1 MVFNGTG
8 RISDKTKQLIL
19 KEAESLGYIHKP
31 RNTKKSGDE
40 KTVAILILID
50 PEWSFIWYFLTDMI
64 TQIDRDL
71 SEQGLRTVLLPVS
84 HHEDYKHIYQKITKL
99 DCFSIF
105 SIHFGNEQLFSRL
118 EQDGIPVIMI
128 LNNNYQDKFFSIC
141 VDDFQGAY
149 EGTRYLLELGHEE
162 IVFVD
167 STREDLPNLSSD
179 RYYGFLK
186 AMEEEKTSVRE
197 DFRINCRTGWSE
209 DELEAY
215 FRSVMD
221 RTPPP
226 TAFFCLD
233 DEIAI
238 RVWNSLRNLG
248 YSIPENISILAPG
261 DVLDYSKPYIPQIT
275 TMHID
280 MKYIGGLAVGM
291 LVNRLKNDSE
301 AVHVLKV
308 KQQLIERKSCRKPRL
323 HRTGLL

>member
-1 MVFNGTG
+1 
-8 RISDKTKQLIL
+8 
-19 KEAESLGYIHKP
+19 
-31 RNTKKSGDE
+31 
-40 KTVAILILID
+40 
-50 PEWSFIWYFLTDMI
+50 
-64 TQIDRDL
+64 
-71 SEQGLRTVLLPVS
+71 
-84 HHEDYKHIYQKITKL
+84 
-99 DCFSIF
+99 
-105 SIHFGNEQLFSRL
+105 
-118 EQDGIPVIMI
+118 
-128 LNNNYQDKFFSIC
+128 
-141 VDDFQGAY
+141 
-149 EGTRYLLELGHEE
+149 
-162 IVFVD
+162 
-167 STREDLPNLSSD
+167 
-179 RYYGFLK
+179 
-186 AMEEEKTSVRE
+186 MEEEKTSVRE
-197 DFRINCRTGWSE
+197 DSRINCRTGWSE

-323 HRTGLL
+323 PRTGLL